1 MAYNLFEEKL
11 KRQGCKKVRIG
22 ILQENK
28 IAKKFWT
35 SLGFKF
41 C

>member
-28 IAKKFWT
+28 IAKKD
-35 SLGFKF
+35 SVLSIGVK
-41 C
+41 